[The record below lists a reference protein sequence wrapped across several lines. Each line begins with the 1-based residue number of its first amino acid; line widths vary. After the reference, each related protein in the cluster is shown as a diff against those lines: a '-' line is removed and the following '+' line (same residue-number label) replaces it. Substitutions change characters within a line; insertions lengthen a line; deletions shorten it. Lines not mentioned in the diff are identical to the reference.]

1 MTITLQQ
8 ELFLNLLLSIAL
20 SMLGE
25 AINFHAQ
32 FWYILIVGILNA
44 IFKGPLL
51 REVATTVK
59 LIDFLIIPPVIHI
72 KTSEPIKNFLIQRT
86 QSG

>member
-8 ELFLNLLLSIAL
+8 ELFLNLLLSIAI

-59 LIDFLIIPPVIHI
+59 LIDFLIIPVIHI